1 MMIINIEKDIEGL
14 KVKKGFLLYMDVI
27 YYKIILKIC
36 SKIILICIYLFND
49 FELDSFF
56 IKF

>member
-36 SKIILICIYLFND
+36 SKIILICIYLFNG